1 VIEHTID
8 PNDFLKRSHTV
19 LNEKTLSQMGI
30 NGIQGK
36 MLVLASRLDV
46 RGCFPQIPTVMDI
59 DFEHF
64 IDLRRIK
71 RQT

>member
-1 VIEHTID
+1 
-8 PNDFLKRSHTV
+8 V